1 MEISNTRSNMERINF
16 LLDLAEAYIEEEDY
30 TSAVNAYERI
40 LRIDPQEAKALYILS
55 YVYISDKQYEKAKDL
70 FFKLLKENPDD
81 YQILNNLAWL
91 YATAEDPAYRN
102 GKKAV
107 RYAREAL
114 AIAPND
120 YHVWSTLAEAH
131 YVSGNYKKAYT
142 AAKQMAEM
150 ATRYAR
156 NLTEKEVD
164 SYNEQLR
171 KCKRALDAAKFLE
184 GNEDSKTE
192 SLEISIKKK

>member
-81 YQILNNLAWL
+81 YHLAWL

-102 GKKAV
+102 GKKG
-107 RYAREAL
+107 L
-114 AIAPND
+114 
-120 YHVWSTLAEAH
+120 
-131 YVSGNYKKAYT
+131 
-142 AAKQMAEM
+142 
-150 ATRYAR
+150 
-156 NLTEKEVD
+156 
-164 SYNEQLR
+164 
-171 KCKRALDAAKFLE
+171 
-184 GNEDSKTE
+184 
-192 SLEISIKKK
+192 